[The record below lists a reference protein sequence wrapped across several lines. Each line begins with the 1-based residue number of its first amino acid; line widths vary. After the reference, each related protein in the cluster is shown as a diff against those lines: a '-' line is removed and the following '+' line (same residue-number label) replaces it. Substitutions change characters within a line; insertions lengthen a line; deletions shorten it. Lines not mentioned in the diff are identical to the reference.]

1 MSSQADSGQNRST
14 YYSHSRSDIIPLLPE
29 KCDRVLE
36 IGCGRGN
43 TLLMLRE
50 KLGCSW
56 IGGIEINPDVL
67 DEARQNLD
75 FLMVGD
81 FENLELPFEE
91 NSLDLVLCLDV
102 LEHLADPWAA
112 LRKLYRYVRTGG
124 SIIASIPNVRHVKVI
139 LPLLFKSRWEYVD
152 DGILDR
158 THLRFFVRHSA
169 IELIESGG
177 FNVDL
182 VLNAGLGSSRRSQVV
197 NRMLPSFVTAFFV
210 RQFMIRG
217 VKIV

>member
-43 TLLMLRE
+43 TLMMLRE
-50 KLGCSW
+50 KFGCSW

-91 NSLDLVLCLDV
+91 NSLDMVLCLDV

-112 LRKLYRYVRTGG
+112 LRKLYQYVRKGG
-124 SIIASIPNVRHVKVI
+124 SIIASIPNVRHVK
-139 LPLLFKSRWEYVD
+139 
-152 DGILDR
+152 
-158 THLRFFVRHSA
+158 
-169 IELIESGG
+169 
-177 FNVDL
+177 
-182 VLNAGLGSSRRSQVV
+182 
-197 NRMLPSFVTAFFV
+197 
-210 RQFMIRG
+210 
-217 VKIV
+217 